1 MPLSDATRGNISK
14 LMVRRHLRPWV
25 DRGYP
30 EERLADLFIELSAR
44 EPDLTYRQ
52 LARVIDHML
61 TTINSRL
68 QGVETL
74 DPVAIPL
81 LEEPPV

>member
-1 MPLSDATRGNISK
+1 MPLSDATRDNISK
-14 LMVRRHLRPWV
+14 LMVRRHLRSWV

-52 LARVIDHML
+52 IAQTIDHML
-61 TTINSRL
+61 TTINVRL
-68 QGVETL
+68 QGVETF
-74 DPVAIPL
+74 DPAAIPL